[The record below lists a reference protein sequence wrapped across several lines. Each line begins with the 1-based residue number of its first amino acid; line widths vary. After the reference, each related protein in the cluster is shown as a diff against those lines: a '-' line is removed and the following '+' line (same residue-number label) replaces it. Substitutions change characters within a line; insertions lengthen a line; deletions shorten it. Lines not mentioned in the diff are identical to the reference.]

1 MLRGSRFISV
11 KAQRA
16 RGPGPTP
23 HRAPLEGISSIKGGG
38 DNGQDNHHYDNH
50 DNQPQTLHPLRW
62 RPNPLRYKP
71 MGKIPTKLH
80 NNPPHLPTKNSSP
93 HLPTSCE
100 IIASVNHG
108 YDGIDTDELGRR
120 GIWYCNGAG
129 AANDS
134 TADIA
139 LFLILAAFRY
149 TTFSEG
155 RLREMRAASYFSME
169 GDVLPYANT
178 PRNRILGVVGMGGI
192 GGEISVRARAEGGR
206 CRGVARWGGVPSHA
220 EGDVGGGG
228 LCGAG
233 VSAYAR
239 DASYFQSGD
248 VCSHEKGGA
257 A

>member
-1 MLRGSRFISV
+1 
-11 KAQRA
+11 
-16 RGPGPTP
+16 
-23 HRAPLEGISSIKGGG
+23 
-38 DNGQDNHHYDNH
+38 
-50 DNQPQTLHPLRW
+50 
-62 RPNPLRYKP
+62 

-192 GGEISVRARAEGGR
+192 GGEISVRARAVRMQIHYFSRTRKGADVEG
-206 CRGVARWGGVPSHA
+206 
-220 EGDVGGGG
+220 
-228 LCGAG
+228 LL
-233 VSAYAR
+233 
-239 DASYFQSGD
+239 
-248 VCSHEKGGA
+248 GGA
-257 A
+257 VYHPTLKGMLAVADCVVLACPHTPETHHIFNRETFAAMKKGVRQVR